1 MHLCLSELNSKG
13 YDLTVLDDPTDIPE
27 IIAGMGK
34 PYLTPKLSPKFNDF
48 TSEDTFW
55 LLLSNGEE
63 TVGAAGCRFEDL
75 GTRKISQHWK
85 SSLKRQY
92 GEGERDVIE
101 WVSPQVDE
109 VLKGKLVYYGDL
121 FFTPEAGRS
130 RRILR
135 LFVLIG
141 HLWTFL
147 KWDPNSIY
155 AFVREKDLSRGANF
169 YYNFPRFIPSPQRWV
184 KPAPEPRE
192 DSEYVVMLARADL
205 DALVEMYLSSPE
217 RL

>member
-13 YDLTVLDDPTDIPE
+13 YDLTVLDDPTDIPK
-27 IIAGMGK
+27 IIAEMGK
-34 PYLTPKLSPKFNDF
+34 PYLTPKLSPKFNDY

-63 TVGAAGCRFEDL
+63 TIGAAGCRFEDL
-75 GTRKISQHWK
+75 GTRKISDHWK
-85 SSLKRQY
+85 RSLKRQY
-92 GEGERDVIE
+92 GEGEREVIE

-109 VLKGKLVYYGDL
+109 ALQGKLVYYGDL

-147 KWDPNSIY
+147 KWDPSSIY

-192 DSEYVVMLARADL
+192 DSEYVVMLARSDL

>member
-1 MHLCLSELNSKG
+1 MHLCLSELEAKG
-13 YDLTVLDDPTDIPE
+13 YALKVLDDPSGIPG
-27 IIAGMGK
+27 IIEAMGK
-34 PYLTPKLSPKFNDF
+34 PYLTPKLSPLLNDF
-48 TSEDTFW
+48 TSADTFW
-55 LLLSNGEE
+55 MLLLNGEE
-63 TVGAAGCRFEDL
+63 TVGAAGCRYEDL
-75 GTRKISQHWK
+75 GARKISEHWK
-85 SSLKRQY
+85 ESLKRQY
-92 GEGERDVIE
+92 GGGEHDVIE

-109 VLKGKLVYYGDL
+109 ALKGKLVYYGDL

-135 LFVLIG
+135 LFVMIG

-147 KWDPNSIY
+147 KWEPESIY

-169 YYNFPRFIPSPQRWV
+169 YYSFPRFIPSPQRWV

-192 DSEYVVMLARADL
+192 DSEYLVMLASADL
-205 DALVEMYLSSPE
+205 DALVEMYLGSPE